1 MKGPESF
8 QGDQFKKRE
17 RERIE
22 GKESLLKTKQ
32 TKCHRLSVKGR
43 KKGKELNHMEITH
56 ASVSCH
62 GCRMQKV
69 SHSWTLRS
77 PIAESREL
85 QNQDAKYSNTLLR
98 KSGSSDLLSRD
109 RFKLY
114 PLMTLGSMAVSL
126 EIFKLTLHRI

>member
-69 SHSWTLRS
+69 SHSWTFRS
-77 PIAESREL
+77 PIAESVPVKGVAE
-85 QNQDAKYSNTLLR
+85 
-98 KSGSSDLLSRD
+98 SRCQV
-109 RFKLY
+109 FQHSPQEVWVL
-114 PLMTLGSMAVSL
+114 
-126 EIFKLTLHRI
+126 